1 MDIGHNSLPHL
12 AFFEALAGM
21 DEGSSEW
28 REATAG
34 LVTLRL
40 VDSWMTE
47 GRGVV
52 AADGWSLRAVRDSI
66 QRVERGSSIRSI
78 LTSVVDTMQALRDVR
93 VTTLAPRLMAYARA
107 LMYEAQWSLAA
118 DVHRTIIGYAHPVD
132 DADVVI
138 DANMQL
144 GACLRTMAQWQEAA
158 SAYSVAGQI
167 AMLSGDMVNVLR
179 SRVSEANIAIDR
191 GNLPHAEAILEETIS
206 RTGSVPAFAE
216 TRALALHARAHVAHL
231 KRDYERAVKLGY
243 EALAGTKTQTS
254 RDRVL
259 VDIATSF
266 HELGVRSAARDAYL
280 ILAATAQEQYTR
292 WVAQINLM
300 ELAAL
305 EGQQTVFEEH
315 RRDLSTVILP
325 ANLSAYY
332 FYYVGQGYR
341 LFDRERAAE
350 AALSRAVEIASANQ
364 LNQILIQA
372 EAALDEVRTG
382 RHSQAKKSSVL
393 QEPSQEAMTVAAA
406 IREMRELA
414 GV

>member
-1 MDIGHNSLPHL
+1 MEIGHNSLPHL

-21 DEGSSEW
+21 DEGSSGW

-47 GRGVV
+47 GRAVV
-52 AADGWSLRAVRDSI
+52 APDGWSLRAVRDAI
-66 QRVERGSSIRSI
+66 QRVDRGSSIRSI

-118 DVHRTIIGYAHPVD
+118 DVHRTIISYAHPVE

-144 GACLRTMAQWQEAA
+144 GACLRTMALWKEAA
-158 SAYSVAGQI
+158 TAYSVAGQI
-167 AMLSGDMVNVLR
+167 AMMAGDMVNVLR

-191 GNLPHAEAILEETIS
+191 GNLPHAEAILEETIT
-206 RTGSVPAFAE
+206 RTGTVPAFAE
-216 TRALALHARAHVAHL
+216 TRALALHARAHVSSL
-231 KRDYERAVKLGY
+231 RGDYEQAVRLGY
-243 EALAGTKTQTS
+243 DALEGVRTQTA
-254 RDRVL
+254 RDRIL
-259 VDIATSF
+259 SDIATAF
-266 HELGVRSAARDAYL
+266 FDLGVRSAARDAYL
-280 ILAATAQEQYTR
+280 ILAATAQEQYVR
-292 WVAQINLM
+292 WAAIINLM

-305 EGQQTVFEEH
+305 DGQQTVFEEH
-315 RRDLSTVILP
+315 RRELSTAILP

-332 FYYVGQGYR
+332 FFYVGQGYR
-341 LFDRERAAE
+341 LFDRDRAAE
-350 AALSRAVEIASANQ
+350 AALSRAIEIASANQ
-364 LNQILIQA
+364 LNQVLIQA
-372 EAALDEVRTG
+372 EAALDEVRAGRTPTG
-382 RHSQAKKSSVL
+382 PVGV
-393 QEPSQEAMTVAAA
+393 QEASHDVMTVAAA

>member
-1 MDIGHNSLPHL
+1 MEIGHNSLPHL

-21 DEGSSEW
+21 DEGSSGW

-47 GRGVV
+47 GRAVV
-52 AADGWSLRAVRDSI
+52 APDGWSLRAVREAI
-66 QRVERGSSIRSI
+66 QRVDRGSSIRSI

-118 DVHRTIIGYAHPVD
+118 DVHRTIISYAHPVE

-144 GACLRTMAQWQEAA
+144 GACLRTMALWKEAA
-158 SAYSVAGQI
+158 TAYSVAGQI
-167 AMLSGDMVNVLR
+167 AMMAGDMVNVLR
-179 SRVSEANIAIDR
+179 SRVSEANISIDR
-191 GNLPHAEAILEETIS
+191 GNLPHAEAILEETIT
-206 RTGSVPAFAE
+206 RTGTVPAFAE
-216 TRALALHARAHVAHL
+216 TRALALHARAHVASL
-231 KRDYERAVKLGY
+231 RGDYEQAVRLGY
-243 EALAGTKTQTS
+243 DALEGVRTQTA
-254 RDRVL
+254 RDRIL
-259 VDIATSF
+259 SDIATAF
-266 HELGVRSAARDAYL
+266 FDLGVRSAARDAYL
-280 ILAATAQEQYTR
+280 ILAATAQEQYVR
-292 WVAQINLM
+292 WAAIINLM

-305 EGQQTVFEEH
+305 DGQQTVFEEH
-315 RRDLSTVILP
+315 RRELSTAILP

-332 FYYVGQGYR
+332 FFYVGQGYR
-341 LFDRERAAE
+341 LFDRDRAAE
-350 AALSRAVEIASANQ
+350 AALSRAIEIASANQ
-364 LNQILIQA
+364 LNQVLIQA
-372 EAALDEVRTG
+372 EAALNEVRAG
-382 RHSQAKKSSVL
+382 RTPTSPVGV
-393 QEPSQEAMTVAAA
+393 QEASHDVMTVAAA

>member
-1 MDIGHNSLPHL
+1 MDIGPGKLPHL
-12 AFFEALAGM
+12 AFFEALAEM

-28 REATAG
+28 RETTAG

-40 VDSWMTE
+40 VDSWFTD
-47 GRGVV
+47 GPSVV
-52 AADGWSLRAVRDSI
+52 IQDGWSLRAVRESI

-78 LTSVVDTMQALRDVR
+78 LSSVVDTMQSLREVR

-107 LMYEAQWSLAA
+107 LMFEARWSLAA
-118 DVHRTIIGYAHPVD
+118 DVQRTILAYAHPVD
-132 DADVVI
+132 EADVVI

-144 GACLRTMAQWQEAA
+144 GACLRTLAKWQEAEA
-158 SAYSVAGQI
+158 AYSVAGQI
-167 AMLSGDMVNVLR
+167 AAMTGDMVNVLR

-191 GNLPHAEAILEETIS
+191 GNLPHAEAILEETIT
-206 RTGSVPAFAE
+206 RTGATPSLSE

-231 KRDYERAVKLGY
+231 RKDYEHAVRLGY
-243 EALAGTKTQTS
+243 EALAGTKTQTA

-259 VDIATSF
+259 IDIATSF
-266 HELGVRSAARDAYL
+266 TELGVRSAARDAYL

-305 EGQQTVFEEH
+305 DAQQTVFEEH
-315 RRDLSTVILP
+315 RRELSTAILP
-325 ANLSAYY
+325 ASLSAYY
-332 FYYVGQGYR
+332 FYYVAQGYR
-341 LFDRERAAE
+341 LFDRERAAV

-364 LNQILIQA
+364 LNQVLIQA
-372 EAALDEVRTG
+372 EQALEEIRTSRPPVRPK
-382 RHSQAKKSSVL
+382 QA
-393 QEPSQEAMTVAAA
+393 QEPPQSAVPVAAA

>member
-1 MDIGHNSLPHL
+1 MDIGPGNLPHL
-12 AFFEALAGM
+12 AFFEALAEM

-28 REATAG
+28 RETTAG

-40 VDSWMTE
+40 VDSWFTD
-47 GRGVV
+47 GPSVV
-52 AADGWSLRAVRDSI
+52 IQDGWSLRAVRESI

-78 LTSVVDTMQALRDVR
+78 LSSVVDTMQSLREVR

-107 LMYEAQWSLAA
+107 LMFEARWSLAA
-118 DVHRTIIGYAHPVD
+118 DVQRTILAYAHPVD
-132 DADVVI
+132 EADVVI

-144 GACLRTMAQWQEAA
+144 GACLRTLAKWQEAEA
-158 SAYSVAGQI
+158 AYSVAGQI
-167 AMLSGDMVNVLR
+167 AAMTGDMVNVLR

-191 GNLPHAEAILEETIS
+191 GNLPHAEAILEETIT
-206 RTGSVPAFAE
+206 RTGTTPSLAE

-231 KRDYERAVKLGY
+231 RRDYEHAVRLGY
-243 EALAGTKTQTS
+243 EALAGTKTQTA

-259 VDIATSF
+259 IDIATSF
-266 HELGVRSAARDAYL
+266 TELGVRSAARDAYL

-305 EGQQTVFEEH
+305 DAQQTVFEEH
-315 RRDLSTVILP
+315 RRELSTAILP
-325 ANLSAYY
+325 ASLSAYY
-332 FYYVGQGYR
+332 FYYVAQGYR
-341 LFDRERAAE
+341 LFDRERAAV

-364 LNQILIQA
+364 LNQVLIQA
-372 EAALDEVRTG
+372 EQALEEIRTSRPPVRPK
-382 RHSQAKKSSVL
+382 QA
-393 QEPSQEAMTVAAA
+393 QEPPQSAVPVAAA

>member
-21 DEGSSEW
+21 EEGSSEW

-52 AADGWSLRAVRDSI
+52 AADGWSLRAVRDAI
-66 QRVERGSSIRSI
+66 QRVDRGSSIRSI

-216 TRALALHARAHVAHL
+216 TRALALHARAHVASL
-231 KRDYERAVKLGY
+231 RGDFEQAVRLGY
-243 EALAGTKTQTS
+243 DALEGVRTQTA
-254 RDRVL
+254 RDRIL
-259 VDIATSF
+259 SDIATAF
-266 HELGVRSAARDAYL
+266 FDLGVRSAARDAYL
-280 ILAATAQEQYTR
+280 ILAATAQEQYVR
-292 WVAQINLM
+292 WASTINLM

-305 EGQQTVFEEH
+305 DGQQTVFEEH
-315 RRDLSTVILP
+315 RRELSTAILP

-332 FYYVGQGYR
+332 FFYVGQGYR
-341 LFDRERAAE
+341 LFDRDRAAE

-364 LNQILIQA
+364 LNQVLIQA
-372 EAALDEVRTG
+372 ESALDEIRAGRTPAGPVRVKEA
-382 RHSQAKKSSVL
+382 SQDV
-393 QEPSQEAMTVAAA
+393 MTVAAA

>member
-1 MDIGHNSLPHL
+1 MDYGPGSLPHL
-12 AFFEALAGM
+12 AFFEALAELE
-21 DEGSSEW
+21 EGSSEW
-28 REATAG
+28 RETTAG

-40 VDSWMTE
+40 VDSWLTE
-47 GRGVV
+47 GRPVV
-52 AADGWSLRAVRDSI
+52 AHDGWSLRAVRESI
-66 QRVERGSSIRSI
+66 QRVDRGSSIRTI
-78 LTSVVDTMQALRDVR
+78 LSSVLDTMQALRDVR
-93 VTTLAPRLMAYARA
+93 VTTLTPRLMAYARA
-107 LMYEAQWSLAA
+107 LMFEARWALAA
-118 DVHRTIIGYAHPVD
+118 DVHRTIIAYAHPVD

-144 GACLRTMAQWQEAA
+144 GACLRTLAQWQEAA
-158 SAYSVAGQI
+158 QAYSVAGQI
-167 AMLSGDMVNVLR
+167 AALTGDMVNVLR

-191 GNLPHAEAILEETIS
+191 GNLPHAEAILEETIT
-206 RTGSVPAFAE
+206 RTGSTPALAE

-231 KRDYERAVKLGY
+231 RKDYEHAVRLGF
-243 EALAGTKTQTS
+243 EALGGTRTQTA

-259 VDIATSF
+259 IDIATSF
-266 HELGVRSAARDAYL
+266 TELGVRSAARDAYL

-305 EGQQTVFEEH
+305 DGQQTVFEEH
-315 RRDLSTVILP
+315 RRDLSTAILP
-325 ANLSAYY
+325 ASLSAYY
-332 FYYVGQGYR
+332 FFYVAQGYR

-372 EAALDEVRTG
+372 EQALEEIRSGRTPALP
-382 RHSQAKKSSVL
+382 R
-393 QEPSQEAMTVAAA
+393 EAQDPPQSAVTVAAA

>member
-1 MDIGHNSLPHL
+1 MHIGHNSLPHL

-21 DEGSSEW
+21 EEGSSEW

-66 QRVERGSSIRSI
+66 QRVDRGSSIRSI

-144 GACLRTMAQWQEAA
+144 GACLRTMAQWREAA

-191 GNLPHAEAILEETIS
+191 GNLPHAEAILEETIG

-216 TRALALHARAHVAHL
+216 TRALALHARAHVASL
-231 KRDYERAVKLGY
+231 RGDFEQAVRLGY
-243 EALAGTKTQTS
+243 DALEGVRTQTA
-254 RDRVL
+254 RDRIL
-259 VDIATSF
+259 SDIATAF
-266 HELGVRSAARDAYL
+266 FDLGVRSAARDAYL
-280 ILAATAQEQYTR
+280 ILAATAQEQYVR
-292 WVAQINLM
+292 WASTINLM

-305 EGQQTVFEEH
+305 DGQQTVFEEH
-315 RRDLSTVILP
+315 RRELSTAILP

-332 FYYVGQGYR
+332 FFYVGQGYR
-341 LFDRERAAE
+341 LFDRDRAAE

-364 LNQILIQA
+364 LNQVLIQA
-372 EAALDEVRTG
+372 ESALDEIRAGRTPAG
-382 RHSQAKKSSVL
+382 PVGEKEASQDV
-393 QEPSQEAMTVAAA
+393 MTVAAA

>member
-1 MDIGHNSLPHL
+1 MHIGHNSLPHL

-21 DEGSSEW
+21 EEGSSEW

-66 QRVERGSSIRSI
+66 QRVDRGSSIRSI

-107 LMYEAQWSLAA
+107 LMYEAQWSLAS

-144 GACLRTMAQWQEAA
+144 GACLRTMAQWREAA

-191 GNLPHAEAILEETIS
+191 GNLPHAEAILEETIG

-216 TRALALHARAHVAHL
+216 TRALALHARAHVASL
-231 KRDYERAVKLGY
+231 RGDFEQAVRLGY
-243 EALAGTKTQTS
+243 DALEGVRTQTA
-254 RDRVL
+254 RDRIL
-259 VDIATSF
+259 SDIATAF
-266 HELGVRSAARDAYL
+266 FDLGVRSAARDAYL
-280 ILAATAQEQYTR
+280 ILAATAQEQYVR
-292 WVAQINLM
+292 WASTINLM

-305 EGQQTVFEEH
+305 DGQQTVFEEH
-315 RRDLSTVILP
+315 RRELSTAILP

-332 FYYVGQGYR
+332 FFYVGQGYR
-341 LFDRERAAE
+341 LFDRDRAAE

-364 LNQILIQA
+364 LNQVLIQA
-372 EAALDEVRTG
+372 ESALDEIRAGRTPAG
-382 RHSQAKKSSVL
+382 PVGEKEASQDV
-393 QEPSQEAMTVAAA
+393 MTVAAA